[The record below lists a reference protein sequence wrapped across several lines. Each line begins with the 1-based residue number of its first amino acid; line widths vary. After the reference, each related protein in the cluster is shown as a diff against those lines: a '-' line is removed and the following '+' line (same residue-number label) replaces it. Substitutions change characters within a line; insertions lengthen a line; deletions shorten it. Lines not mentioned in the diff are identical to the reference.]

1 VYESAHE
8 EGTEISYFAHHN
20 RNQTEKR
27 KMREEEHT
35 SMISSKV
42 YAVASTTRSCY
53 TNSGGEKGG
62 ADAVVAVGW
71 GDLDGGGRVL
81 ALLNVL
87 HV

>member
-1 VYESAHE
+1 
-8 EGTEISYFAHHN
+8 
-20 RNQTEKR
+20 
-27 KMREEEHT
+27 
-35 SMISSKV
+35 MISSKV